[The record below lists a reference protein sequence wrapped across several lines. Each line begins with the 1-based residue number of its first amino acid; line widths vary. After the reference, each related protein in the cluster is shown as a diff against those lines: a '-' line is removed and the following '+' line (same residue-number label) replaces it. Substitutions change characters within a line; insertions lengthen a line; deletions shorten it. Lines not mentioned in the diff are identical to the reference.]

1 MIHDDCPVRKTV
13 NRGGQPGV
21 QRPGGQL
28 QVEPWHCGWDPQA
41 ANQWQRAGSVE
52 HVFYLLFFWRYR
64 RMKWWPIYLR
74 ILLTKMTELHRTPI
88 IFAEVEVS
96 RISTT
101 GAGLEIWT
109 VSDQSLVFCI
119 FQVSLEPGNWPCPKD
134 DIRFHMSLGI
144 FVALVWLHVSKAVAE
159 VKSASPSGIPRAPAE
174 ATGPVMGGHHFWTH
188 HHTRS
193 QTS

>member
-1 MIHDDCPVRKTV
+1 MMIVQFAKLWTGAGNRAFNDQVV
-13 NRGGQPGV
+13 NSKSSLGTADGTHRRQINGKEPDLLNMFFTFCFFEDTDAWNGG
-21 QRPGGQL
+21 RYI
-28 QVEPWHCGWDPQA
+28 CGFFSPK
-41 ANQWQRAGSVE
+41 WQNS
-52 HVFYLLFFWRYR
+52 
-64 RMKWWPIYLR
+64 I
-74 ILLTKMTELHRTPI
+74 ELNSI